1 MLYYNI
7 EKERTWNMLFD
18 EHLYWQNVHQM
29 YLKIGAWLCM
39 DCGAI
44 IAACLTV
51 GGTLLGVILTLVVQ
65 YLMEKWKMRTD
76 KEREVLT
83 LKINTYADA
92 IRYISICAR
101 LNYCSNL
108 DEQKKLSREEDR
120 LYNQFHPIF
129 TIIAPKDV
137 INKFNDLRNEIDKK
151 KITQEVAYEKVVQ
164 ILDFNINSEKGRK
177 L

>member
-1 MLYYNI
+1 
-7 EKERTWNMLFD
+7 
-18 EHLYWQNVHQM
+18 
-29 YLKIGAWLCM
+29 M

-51 GGTLLGVILTLVVQ
+51 GGTLLGIIITLVVQ
-65 YLMEKWKMRTD
+65 YIMEKRKMCNE
-76 KEREVLT
+76 KEREILT

-101 LNYCSNL
+101 LNHCSNS
-108 DEQKKLSREEDR
+108 DERGKLLLEEER

-137 INKFNDLRNEIDKK
+137 INKFNDLRNEIDKN
-151 KITQEVAYEKVVQ
+151 KITQEVAYVKVVQ
-164 ILDFNINSEKGRK
+164 ILDFNINSEKE
-177 L
+177 

>member
-1 MLYYNI
+1 
-7 EKERTWNMLFD
+7 
-18 EHLYWQNVHQM
+18 
-29 YLKIGAWLCM
+29 M

-51 GGTLLGVILTLVVQ
+51 GGTFLGVVLTLVVQ
-65 YLMEKWKMRTD
+65 YLMEKWKIRKD

-92 IRYISICAR
+92 IRYISVCAR
-101 LNYCSNL
+101 INHCSNS
-108 DEQKKLSREEDR
+108 DEQKNSSLAHDR
-120 LYNQFHPIF
+120 LYHPLHPIF

-137 INKFNDLRNEIDKK
+137 IDKFNGLRNEIDKK

-164 ILDFNINSEKGRK
+164 ILDFNINNEKECK

>member
-1 MLYYNI
+1 
-7 EKERTWNMLFD
+7 
-18 EHLYWQNVHQM
+18 
-29 YLKIGAWLCM
+29 M

-51 GGTLLGVILTLVVQ
+51 GGTFLGVVLTLVVQ
-65 YLMEKWKMRTD
+65 YLMEKWKIRKD

-92 IRYISICAR
+92 IRYISILAR
-101 LNYCSNL
+101 FNHCLDL
-108 DEQKKLSREEDR
+108 DEQKKLLLEEDR

-137 INKFNDLRNEIDKK
+137 INKFNDLRNEIDEK
-151 KITQEVAYEKVVQ
+151 KIAQEVAYERVVQ
-164 ILDFNINSEKGRK
+164 ILDFNINSEKECK